1 MSDTSSRFFSNQGIT
16 QSTRFIHTPG
26 DFALNNLL
34 YVQEAGVLKSLRPH
48 TSSREG
54 LESILFIT
62 IRDGE
67 GFVRV
72 SGNEYTV
79 KSGDCILLNCMNK
92 YEHESSESKPWE
104 LSWVHFYGKT
114 AVNLYDLFLKENK
127 DSVIFTPTETEGYV
141 KMIEN
146 LMALCNDK
154 STMSEIYANET
165 LTEMFTEIISD
176 VTALSSE
183 PTDIDVSQARTY
195 LNDNYASDKAID
207 EICEKLGA
215 SKESVEDAFID
226 SYGISMAEYQKI
238 RRLNVAKEMLRFS
251 IEPES
256 KIALECGIK
265 DYNDFIKLFVDAEGM
280 TPEVYRSK
288 WAQWIK

>member
-1 MSDTSSRFFSNQGIT
+1 M
-16 QSTRFIHTPG
+16 
-26 DFALNNLL
+26 
-34 YVQEAGVLKSLRPH
+34 LKSLRPH

>member
-104 LSWVHFYGKT
+104 LSWVHFYGKSAT
-114 AVNLYDLFLKENK
+114 AFYELFIKENNN
-127 DSVIFTPTETEGYV
+127 SNIFTPSETEGYV

-154 STMSEIYANET
+154 SMMSEIYANET
-165 LTEMFTEIISD
+165 LTEMLTEIISD

-183 PTDIDVSQARTY
+183 PSDIDVSMARTY

-215 SKESVEDAFID
+215 AKEAVEDAFID

-251 IEPES
+251 IEPEN

>member
-1 MSDTSSRFFSNQGIT
+1 MSDTSSRFFSNRGIT

-34 YVQEAGVLKSLRPH
+34 YVQEAGALKSLRPH

-54 LESILFIT
+54 LESILFI
-62 IRDGE
+62 IIKDGE

-127 DSVIFTPTETEGYV
+127 NSNIFTPTETEGYV

-154 STMSEIYANET
+154 SVMSEIYANET

-183 PTDIDVSQARTY
+183 PSDIDVSMARTY

-207 EICEKLGA
+207 EICEKLGVE
-215 SKESVEDAFID
+215 KEVVENAFTD

-256 KIALECGIK
+256 KIALECGIN